1 MKSKFHHIVRAV
13 MIKNEKILVA
23 EYIGHHYFLPGGHVE
38 IGESVENALIRELRE
53 ELGVNC
59 SIQQFLGVIENQW
72 QDKEVL
78 HHEINHIFEVE
89 SQDLH
94 TDLTPKSSE
103 SHLAFHWI
111 DYNKEALNHYEIMPM
126 PLVKELLE
134 RKLSDELL
142 NCWISN
148 F

>member
-1 MKSKFHHIVRAV
+1 MLNISAI
-13 MIKNEKILVA
+13 II
-23 EYIGHHYFLPGGHVE
+23 FLPGGHVE
-38 IGESVENALIRELRE
+38 IGESAENALKRELRE

-72 QDKEVL
+72 QDKEIL

-94 TDLTPKSSE
+94 TDLTPQSSE
-103 SHLAFHWI
+103 SHLVFHWI
-111 DYNKEALNHYEIMPM
+111 AYNQEALNHYEIMPM

-134 RKLSDELL
+134 SKLNDELL

-148 F
+148 FKSLYL

>member
-1 MKSKFHHIVRAV
+1 MKSKFHHIVRAFIV
-13 MIKNEKILVA
+13 KDKKLLVA

-38 IGESVENALIRELRE
+38 VGESAENALIRELRE
-53 ELGVNC
+53 EIGVNC
-59 SIQQFLGVIENQW
+59 SIKQFLGVIENKW
-72 QDKEVL
+72 QDQEVL
-78 HHEINHIFEVE
+78 HHEINHIFEID
-89 SQDLH
+89 SQELH
-94 TDLTPKSSE
+94 IDFIPKSKE

-111 DYNKEALNHYEIMPM
+111 DYNQEALHTYKIMPA
-126 PLVKELLE
+126 PSVKELLE

>member
-13 MIKNEKILVA
+13 MIKDEKLLVA

-38 IGESVENALIRELRE
+38 IGESAENALIRELRE
-53 ELGVNC
+53 ELGVLC

-89 SQDLH
+89 SQGLH
-94 TDLTPKSSE
+94 TDLTPHSSE

-111 DYNKEALNHYEIMPM
+111 DYSKESLNTHKIMPT
-126 PLVKELLE
+126 PSVKELLE

>member
-1 MKSKFHHIVRAV
+1 
-13 MIKNEKILVA
+13 MIKDKKMLVA

-38 IGESVENALIRELRE
+38 VGESAENALIRELQE

-59 SIQQFLGVIENQW
+59 SIKQFLGVIENQW
-72 QDKEVL
+72 QDREVL
-78 HHEINHIFEVE
+78 HHEINHIFEIDSE
-89 SQDLH
+89 ELH
-94 TDLTPKSSE
+94 IDFVPKSKE

-111 DYNKEALNHYEIMPM
+111 DYKQKTLNTYKIMPA
-126 PLVKELLE
+126 PSVKELLE